1 MPGEKRL
8 IVNADDFGYSAGVNR
23 GIVECHAR
31 GVVTSASLM
40 VRGRAV
46 REAVSLGREQPGLS
60 IGLHWDVSG
69 EEQRAFDLD
78 DLAAVRDELQRQL
91 EEFDRLLGRPP
102 THVDS
107 HHHVHRSERLLP
119 IVRELVEPLGV
130 PLRGEGHMRY
140 VGGFYAQWE
149 WKVTNLHYVSVEF
162 LQRLLHDEVGEG
174 WTELSCHPG
183 YVSPDDATV
192 YAKEREV
199 EIRTLTDPRVRQT
212 IDELDIRLASFRDY
226 VKMRGPA
233 RS

>member
-1 MPGEKRL
+1 MPGEKHL

-23 GIVECHAR
+23 GVVECHER
-31 GVVTSASLM
+31 GIVTSASLM

-46 REAVSLGREQPGLS
+46 REAVSLSRERPGLS

-69 EEQRAFDLD
+69 EGQRAFDLENG
-78 DLAAVRDELQRQL
+78 AAVRDELRRQL
-91 EEFDRLLGRPP
+91 EEFDRLLGRRP

-107 HHHVHRSERLLP
+107 HHHVHRSERVLP

-130 PLRGEGHMRY
+130 PLRGDGEVRY

-149 WKVTNLHYVSVEF
+149 WKVTNLRYVSVEF
-162 LQRLLHDEVGEG
+162 LQRLLRDEVGEG

-183 YVSPDDATV
+183 YVAAGDATV

-199 EIRTLTDPRVRQT
+199 EVQTLTDPGVRRT
-212 IDELDIRLASFRDY
+212 IEELGIRLASFGDY
-226 VKMRGPA
+226 DG
-233 RS
+233 S